1 MKDPSPTDIT
11 VRVISCDAKVIG
23 SLVGGCRVIIRH
35 RLTQK
40 VLAEGFHR
48 GGSGETDSIMKQP
61 RQRGATVFATE
72 GAAAFTTCLPLTEP
86 TPVEIIAEGPLA
98 YPQALQRAST
108 TTWLIPGKNVP
119 GEGFI
124 LQLHGFIVEI
134 MTPASVE
141 VFGPDDPVHLEASVR
156 LL

>member
-1 MKDPSPTDIT
+1 MKDPFSTNIT
-11 VRVISCDAKVIG
+11 VRVVSCDAKVIG
-23 SLVGGCRVIIRH
+23 SLVGGCRVTIRH
-35 RLTQK
+35 RLSRE
-40 VLAEGFHR
+40 VLAEGFHG
-48 GGSGETDSIMKQP
+48 GGSGDTESIMKQP
-61 RQRGATVFATE
+61 RQRGTTVFATE
-72 GAAAFTTCLPLTEP
+72 GAAAYTACLLLTEP

-108 TTWLIPGKNVP
+108 TTWLIPGKDAP

-124 LQLHGFIVEI
+124 LQLHGFIVEV
-134 MTPASVE
+134 MSPASVE